1 MDAKLLAK
9 IALRV
14 LAVYIIARGIMELP
28 GLLTVRMYTGDAQF
42 GGADFLWIFAAIISP
57 LIIGLCLWFLAP
69 RAAYWVVGSGEKADL
84 PMAVSGA
91 TLLAVAFISI
101 GVAFVVQ
108 SLPNVLGFIYASQEP
123 SNAALGPSVF
133 YSRYF
138 LSEVIR
144 LLLGLLLMVGSK
156 NLVRLFRRF
165 REFGLDADS

>member
-14 LAVYIIARGIMELP
+14 LAVYIIAKGITELP
-28 GLLTVRMYTGDAQF
+28 ELMTVQVYAGDAHYA
-42 GGADFLWIFAAIISP
+42 GPDFLWIFSAVISP

-69 RAAYWVVGSGEKADL
+69 RAANWVVGSAGNADL
-84 PMAVSGA
+84 SMKVSGA

-108 SLPNVLGFIYASQEP
+108 SLPNVLGLIYVSQEP
-123 SNAALGPSVF
+123 SGGAQGPSVF

-138 LSEVIR
+138 LSECIR
-144 LLLGLLLMVGSK
+144 LVLGLVLMIGTK